1 MLMDVLAAIYLIV
14 HGVIHLIGFVVNF
27 QIAEMEDIAYK
38 TTVLAGKLDVG
49 DVGTRLLGAAWLLV
63 AVAFVVS
70 GVTIF
75 SSPTWWW
82 SYTLAVTLVSL
93 ALTIL
98 GWPDARFGVLAN
110 VIILVFLFVGPRLG
124 WIS

>member
-1 MLMDVLAAIYLIV
+1 
-14 HGVIHLIGFVVNF
+14 
-27 QIAEMEDIAYK
+27 
-38 TTVLAGKLDVG
+38 
-49 DVGTRLLGAAWLLV
+49 V